1 MNRNGNLIQL
11 ENVSKVFKMGETEV
25 VALRGISYCIKQG
38 DFVAIMGPSGSG
50 KSTLMNIIGCLD
62 KPTTG
67 KYYLDKQDISSLDKN
82 RLAAIRNRKIGFVF
96 QNFNLL
102 ARTSALENTG
112 LPLLY
117 SEIQNENA
125 HDAAIKALSSVGL
138 KHREHHKT
146 NQISGGERQRVAIA
160 RALVNNP
167 SLILADEP
175 TGNLDSKISNEIMRL
190 FKRLNEEKSITI
202 ILVTHD
208 PEVAQEAEK
217 IIHIRDGQIVEE
229 EIINKA
235 AYSSLNSNNELNM
248 EETKEKKRAK
258 LNILKTTRVALRA
271 LDRNKMRSFLTAL
284 GIIIGVGAVIA
295 MVSIGQGA
303 KKGIEKSF
311 ESLGTNLLF
320 VRPGS
325 ISFRGVSGGVG
336 TSDTLTADDATAIK
350 DQCDAV
356 LAVSP
361 SASTRAQVIYG
372 NKNWNTSIQGVG
384 SEYPLIKNWEI
395 TQGSFF
401 DEHMVKSAQKV
412 CVLGSEVLDNLFE
425 GADPIGQ
432 IIRIKNIPFRI
443 IGVFDSKGEA
453 GGWFSQDDAI
463 FMPYTTAQRRLI
475 GTVDSVQSI
484 DVSAITREKTTE
496 AQTQIEELLRI
507 RHKIA
512 PGAEDDF
519 NVRNMADL
527 AQGASDS
534 TKILTIL
541 LGGIASVSLL
551 VGGIGIM
558 NIMLVS
564 VTERIREIGIRMSVG
579 AKEKDI
585 LLQFLSEAVVLSV
598 IGGLAGVAI
607 GIAGSNL
614 ISYIAGWETLISL
627 RAVALAF
634 LFSGTVGVFFG
645 FYPARK
651 ASRLNPI
658 EALRYE

>member
-1 MNRNGNLIQL
+1 MNRKGNLIQL
-11 ENVSKVFKMGETEV
+11 ENVSKVFKMGETEIK
-25 VALRGISYCIKQG
+25 ALRGISYCIKQG

-67 KYYLDKQDISSLDKN
+67 RYYLDRQDISSLDKN
-82 RLAAIRNRKIGFVF
+82 QLAAIRNRKIGFVF

-102 ARTSALENTG
+102 ARTSALENTE

-117 SEIQNENA
+117 SEIQNENV

-138 KHREHHKT
+138 KHRKHHKT

-175 TGNLDSKISNEIMRL
+175 TGNLDSKIGKEIMSL

-217 IIHIRDGQIVEE
+217 IIHIRDGQIVKE
-229 EIINKA
+229 EIVNK
-235 AYSSLNSNNELNM
+235 SVNSGPTSNYELN
-248 EETKEKKRAK
+248 KEQSLGKNRTK
-258 LNILKTTRVALRA
+258 LNILKTTPIALRA
-271 LDRNKMRSFLTAL
+271 LGRNKMRSFLTAL

-303 KKGIEKSF
+303 KKSVENSF

-325 ISFRGVSGGVG
+325 MSFRGVSGGVG
-336 TSDTLTADDATAIK
+336 TSDTLTADDAAAIQE
-350 DQCDAV
+350 QCDAV

-361 SASTRAQVIYG
+361 NVSTRTQVIYG

-395 TQGSFF
+395 TQGGFF
-401 DEHMVKSAQKV
+401 DEYLVTSGQKV
-412 CVLGSEVLDNLFE
+412 CVLGSEVYDNLFE

-432 IIRIKNIPFRI
+432 IIRINKIPFRV
-443 IGVFDSKGEA
+443 IGVFESKGEA
-453 GGWFSQDDAI
+453 GGWFSQDDTI
-463 FMPYTTAQRRLI
+463 FTPYTSAQQRLI
-475 GTVDSVQSI
+475 GNVNSVQAI
-484 DVSAITREKTTE
+484 DVSAISREKTE
-496 AQTQIEELLRI
+496 DAKIQIEELLRI

-519 NVRNMADL
+519 NVRNMADI

-564 VTERIREIGIRMSVG
+564 VTERIREIGIRLSVG

-585 LLQFLSEAVVLSV
+585 LLQFLSEAIVLSV
-598 IGGLAGVAI
+598 IGGLVGITV

-627 RAVALAF
+627 GAVALSF

>member
-1 MNRNGNLIQL
+1 MIGRKAMNRNGNLIQL

-284 GIIIGVGAVIA
+284 GMIIGVGAVIA

-303 KKGIEKSF
+303 KKGM
-311 ESLGTNLLF
+311 
-320 VRPGS
+320 
-325 ISFRGVSGGVG
+325 
-336 TSDTLTADDATAIK
+336 
-350 DQCDAV
+350 
-356 LAVSP
+356 
-361 SASTRAQVIYG
+361 
-372 NKNWNTSIQGVG
+372 KN
-384 SEYPLIKNWEI
+384 
-395 TQGSFF
+395 
-401 DEHMVKSAQKV
+401 H
-412 CVLGSEVLDNLFE
+412 
-425 GADPIGQ
+425 
-432 IIRIKNIPFRI
+432 
-443 IGVFDSKGEA
+443 
-453 GGWFSQDDAI
+453 
-463 FMPYTTAQRRLI
+463 
-475 GTVDSVQSI
+475 
-484 DVSAITREKTTE
+484 
-496 AQTQIEELLRI
+496 
-507 RHKIA
+507 
-512 PGAEDDF
+512 
-519 NVRNMADL
+519 
-527 AQGASDS
+527 
-534 TKILTIL
+534 
-541 LGGIASVSLL
+541 
-551 VGGIGIM
+551 
-558 NIMLVS
+558 
-564 VTERIREIGIRMSVG
+564 
-579 AKEKDI
+579 
-585 LLQFLSEAVVLSV
+585 
-598 IGGLAGVAI
+598 
-607 GIAGSNL
+607 SNH
-614 ISYIAGWETLISL
+614 
-627 RAVALAF
+627 
-634 LFSGTVGVFFG
+634 
-645 FYPARK
+645 
-651 ASRLNPI
+651 
-658 EALRYE
+658 